1 MPVTVVKCSVPNC
14 QSRAESKI
22 AAPWKG
28 GRFTELKTYGYACA
42 EHSGDVIEYA
52 RKRPKPLHL
61 PTEESLG
68 ALGTYALA
76 GQ

>member
-1 MPVTVVKCSVPNC
+1 MPATIVKCSVPNC
-14 QSRAESKI
+14 QNHAETKI

-28 GRFTELKTYGYACA
+28 GRFSELKTYGYACA

-61 PTEESLG
+61 STEETLG
-68 ALGTYALA
+68 TLGTYALA
-76 GQ
+76 NQ